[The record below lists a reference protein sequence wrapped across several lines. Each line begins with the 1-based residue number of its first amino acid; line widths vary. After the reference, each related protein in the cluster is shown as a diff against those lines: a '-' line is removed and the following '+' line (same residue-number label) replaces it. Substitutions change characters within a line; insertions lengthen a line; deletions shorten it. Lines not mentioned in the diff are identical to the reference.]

1 MLGLKNIVPKKKVKY
16 VINILLEWA
25 IPDTQCICLC
35 LFVDCLTCRPLE
47 SRSPPVLQG
56 MQVSWDS
63 TWHKRGRGQAL
74 LGKAAA
80 KPTWEL
86 ERRWANKNSHGLATK
101 KYHQLCYDGI
111 SEMHAYMTPSP
122 SLFNICLI
130 PINISSTH
138 SSANSAKWVCKGLN
152 SCPGQKSNWWK
163 KWGKAWDS
171 KSKGKHSV
179 SWVIYL
185 RTCWGLR
192 SWDRKGLFFLQ
203 TCAVSRKPAAGTDTL
218 TGSSRLI
225 CAPV

>member
-1 MLGLKNIVPKKKVKY
+1 MSLIYFWNGPS
-16 VINILLEWA
+16 
-25 IPDTQCICLC
+25 PDTQCICLC
-35 LFVDCLTCRPLE
+35 LFVDCLTCRALE

-56 MQVSWDS
+56 MQVPWDS
-63 TWHKRGRGQAL
+63 TWHKRRWGQAL

-86 ERRWANKNSHGLATK
+86 ERRWANKRLPRSCNKEIPPTLLRWHFRNACPHDPFPT
-101 KYHQLCYDGI
+101 
-111 SEMHAYMTPSP
+111 
-122 SLFNICLI
+122 LFNVCLI
-130 PINISSTH
+130 PINMSSTH
-138 SSANSAKWVCKGLN
+138 SSANSAKWVYKGLN

-171 KSKGKHSV
+171 QSKGKHSV

-203 TCAVSRKPAAGTDTL
+203 TCAVSRKPASGTDTL

-225 CAPV
+225 CAAV